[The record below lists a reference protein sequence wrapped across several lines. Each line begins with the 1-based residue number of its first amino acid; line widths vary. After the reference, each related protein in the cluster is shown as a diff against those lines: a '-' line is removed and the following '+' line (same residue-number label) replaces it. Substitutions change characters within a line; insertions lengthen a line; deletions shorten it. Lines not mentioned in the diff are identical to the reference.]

1 MKYCW
6 TVFYEYVDFT
16 SRPAF
21 RSVFMVTL
29 VVWLG
34 LYSHGEESTMTLRQ
48 CHSGRH
54 KKLRITFLKNVCS
67 DPSFAREINYTVR
80 DGKCHWSLSKW
91 PISRHRAVTSLHMK
105 SSQPSLANSACTT
118 RVKYPTKSGRVS
130 IFILLQS
137 GPDINNSLYKKFG
150 Y

>member
-1 MKYCW
+1 
-6 TVFYEYVDFT
+6 
-16 SRPAF
+16 
-21 RSVFMVTL
+21 
-29 VVWLG
+29 LG

-91 PISRHRAVTSLHMK
+91 PISQRREVTSLHMK

-118 RVKYPTKSGRVS
+118 RVKYPTKSGRALVHPFLILARGYGQHHAELS
-130 IFILLQS
+130 IHTLSVKILNS
-137 GPDINNSLYKKFG
+137 GGITDVNAALVWIRKDF
-150 Y
+150 